1 MVALCWRDKKV
12 RLGAKIKWAWRL
24 DLLFSYTTL
33 GTFIKSPFLLIFL
46 NKASCVQAVLC
57 DLLKLQEGMSFS
69 KVHLQLLPAKSAL
82 VQPFSDIPPSRLK
95 PEEETC
101 SSNSQAQSWLCAPDV
116 KRRTKTQSMKSNLP
130 NCLQTVIN
138 VLCVVFFP
146 AILELFFKVNFAFR
160 VHNPMAINIFVSTS
174 SRCGWAW
181 RASDT
186 NQTDVQAPS
195 GFPFRRTP
203 VWDLRE
209 AQKKVTSSHTR
220 KKFKFRRRIPFQ
232 MLEKRDGNSIVIV
245 STDNWNLG
253 DISTPMITLRYMI
266 VYVVH

>member
-12 RLGAKIKWAWRL
+12 RLGGKIKWAWQL
-24 DLLFSYTTL
+24 DLLFSYRTL
-33 GTFIKSPFLLIFL
+33 GTFIKSLFLLIFL
-46 NKASCVQAVLC
+46 NKASCVQAVPC
-57 DLLKLQEGMSFS
+57 DLLKLQEGMSFL
-69 KVHLQLLPAKSAL
+69 KVHLQVLPAESAL
-82 VQPFSDIPPSRLK
+82 VQPFSDISPSRLK

-101 SSNSQAQSWLCAPDV
+101 SSNSQAPCWLCSPDV

-186 NQTDVQAPS
+186 NQTDLWFVTVQAPS
-195 GFPFRRTP
+195 GFPFSRTP

-209 AQKKVTSSHTR
+209 AKKKKVISSHTR
-220 KKFKFRRRIPFQ
+220 KKFKLRRPHSTSDAGK
-232 MLEKRDGNSIVIV
+232 KRWKLHCYSKHG
-245 STDNWNLG
+245 
-253 DISTPMITLRYMI
+253 
-266 VYVVH
+266 